1 MINNFTSCEIYF
13 VKLERLEKEEQHE
26 KKTDFGMS
34 LVHGYGGNNDT
45 TDSYG
50 SDSRCIPE

>member
-34 LVHGYGGNNDT
+34 LVHGYGGDRKSTRLN
-45 TDSYG
+45 S
-50 SDSRCIPE
+50 SHL